1 MVFKPID
8 GDQVQVL
15 DPLAFNTTL
24 VPAHILPE
32 VTDIVG
38 FGTALT
44 VKVAVFEHVPT
55 VPVTVTVPT
64 AAPLLDVPIITGPF
78 KVLGIKPLI
87 GPQVQVLAPLAVR
100 VTLLGEPL
108 KLFIHNVGLLEVIF
122 TTGKFIT
129 VTVTEAKL
137 VHVAWEPKIL
147 YVVVIVGLAMVLAK
161 LEELNPMLGV
171 QV

>member
-1 MVFKPID
+1 M
-8 GDQVQVL
+8 
-15 DPLAFNTTL
+15 AFNTTL

-38 FGTALT
+38 FATALT

-64 AAPLLDVPIITGPF
+64 ADPLLDVPIMVEPF
-78 KVLGIKPLI
+78 NVLGIKPLI
-87 GPQVQVLAPLAVR
+87 GPQVYVLAPLAVNT
-100 VTLLGEPL
+100 TLLGEPL
-108 KLFIHNVGLLEVIF
+108 KLFIQSVGLLEVIF

-137 VHVAWEPKIL
+137 VHVACDPKIL
-147 YVVVIVGLAMVLAK
+147 YVVVIVGLAIVFAELG
-161 LEELNPMLGV
+161 ELNPIVGV
-171 QV
+171 HV